1 MSLGSRLRQLEMER
15 EIEIDTE
22 REREIY
28 RERDA
33 FVSSQIKGK
42 VLYK

>member
-1 MSLGSRLRQLEMER
+1 MER
-15 EIEIDTE
+15 EIKIATE
-22 REREIY
+22 RDRQ

-33 FVSSQIKGK
+33 FVSSQIEGK

>member
-1 MSLGSRLRQLEMER
+1 MER
-15 EIEIDTE
+15 EIKIATE
-22 REREIY
+22 RDRGRE

-33 FVSSQIKGK
+33 FVSSQIEGK